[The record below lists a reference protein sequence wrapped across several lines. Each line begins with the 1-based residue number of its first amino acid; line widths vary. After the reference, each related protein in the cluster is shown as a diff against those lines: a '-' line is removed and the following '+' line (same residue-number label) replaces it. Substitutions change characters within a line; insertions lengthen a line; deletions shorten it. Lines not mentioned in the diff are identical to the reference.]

1 MITVNTERLY
11 MLDMR
16 GKKKKTT
23 WEKNAAG
30 DWLPRSPLG
39 ATKHCYQIG
48 FKVTQQG
55 RSHQRKVY
63 ANEALLKKA
72 LLSMLP
78 KHLQSLEMS
87 LSKCN
92 LIYNELDGFR
102 ASFRQEGRLLG
113 CVMLTK
119 RDDGYRLYFGTD
131 TIRSVAREILNNQQT
146 PN

>member
-1 MITVNTERLY
+1 

-48 FKVTQQG
+48 FKVTQLG
-55 RSHQRKVY
+55 RSHQRKAY
-63 ANEALLKKA
+63 ANEALLKRA

-78 KHLQSLEMS
+78 KHLKNLEMT

-92 LIYNELDGFR
+92 LIYKELDGFR

-113 CVMLTK
+113 SVMLTK
-119 RDDGYRLYFGTD
+119 RDDGYRLYFGTE
-131 TIRSVAREILNNQQT
+131 TIRSAAREILNNQQT
-146 PN
+146 LN

>member
-1 MITVNTERLY
+1 MIMINTERLY

-16 GKKKKTT
+16 GKKKKST

-55 RSHQRKVY
+55 RRHQRKVY
-63 ANEALLKKA
+63 ANEAILKNA

-78 KHLQSLEMS
+78 KHLRSMEMT
-87 LSKCN
+87 LAKCN

-102 ASFRQEGRLLG
+102 ASFRYEGRLLG

-119 RDDGYRLYFGTD
+119 RDDGYRLYFGTE
-131 TIRSVAREILNNQQT
+131 TIQSFTKEILTNINT
-146 PN
+146 

>member
-1 MITVNTERLY
+1 

-16 GKKKKTT
+16 GKKKKSTR
-23 WEKNAAG
+23 EKNAAG

-55 RSHQRKVY
+55 RNHQRKVY
-63 ANEALLKKA
+63 ANEAILKNA

-78 KHLQSLEMS
+78 KHLRSMEMT
-87 LSKCN
+87 LAKCN
-92 LIYNELDGFR
+92 LIYNELDGIR
-102 ASFRQEGRLLG
+102 ASLRHEGRLLG
-113 CVMLTK
+113 SVMLTK

-131 TIRSVAREILNNQQT
+131 TIQSITRDLLDVWNDKSTTQRRRLN
-146 PN
+146 